1 MSNLVAERV
10 EAVLTPIVGSVL
22 ASVSVDLETRRIGK
36 DRDTL
41 TTFDLPVMA
50 ENLGTQLRLVV
61 GAEVA
66 AAAAQ
71 KVLDLG

>member
-41 TTFDLPVMA
+41 TSFDLPMMA
-50 ENLGTQLRLVV
+50 DNLANQLKLVV
-61 GAEVA
+61 GPDVA

-71 KVLDLG
+71 KVRDLG